1 VNLRA
6 SVHILRHEP
15 LGRDLDGRIYYLV
28 TPRPVESDSR
38 PPVGWASG
46 LLVYGAV
53 PAKGDE
59 DDLPLTIARWTHF
72 GESAAVKQLAR
83 WLEWRLDNLTPKSA
97 PRSAATPRKSAVEV
111 VIPRRRSV
119 KSDAESDS
127 DSDLSSV
134 PDEDLLELLNPVG
147 YVVSTEKL
155 LEDGRE
161 LVRKVKEVGE
171 WLEVIE
177 WKFA

>member
-1 VNLRA
+1 M
-6 SVHILRHEP
+6 
-15 LGRDLDGRIYYLV
+15 
-28 TPRPVESDSR
+28 
-38 PPVGWASG
+38 
-46 LLVYGAV
+46 
-53 PAKGDE
+53 
-59 DDLPLTIARWTHF
+59 
-72 GESAAVKQLAR
+72 
-83 WLEWRLDNLTPKSA
+83 DNLTPKSA